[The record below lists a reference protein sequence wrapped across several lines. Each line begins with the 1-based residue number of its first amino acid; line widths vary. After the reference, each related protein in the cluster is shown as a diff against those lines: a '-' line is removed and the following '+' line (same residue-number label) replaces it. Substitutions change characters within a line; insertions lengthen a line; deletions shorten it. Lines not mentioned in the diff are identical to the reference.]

1 MVPELSA
8 VITRRCLPPPART
21 SRCWHVAGDW
31 SSSARGETLTCLTGW
46 PIANYSTLYLSPF
59 AATGIPSREVKDIS
73 AWQRCHLGLVVP
85 LADAYALSET
95 PDTIWTDRSI
105 IRKTA
110 LALRGN
116 MKALRRERVR
126 LDPKWLHGI
135 RLLPLSIVIIIL
147 RKVFASRFASVFMR
161 PHATSGREEMAF
173 LHELFY
179 SDLHRQRRAVN
190 CSRAPKSQ

>member
-31 SSSARGETLTCLTGW
+31 GSSARGETLTCLTGW
-46 PIANYSTLYLSPF
+46 PIANVSTLYLSPF

-85 LADAYALSET
+85 LADAYARSET
-95 PDTIWTDRSI
+95 PDTIWTDRPI

-110 LALRGN
+110 LALLGN
-116 MKALRRERVR
+116 MKDLRREGVR
-126 LDPKWLHGI
+126 LDPTWLHGI

-147 RKVFASRFASVFMR
+147 RKVFASRFASVFMQ

-173 LHELFY
+173 LHELYY
-179 SDLHRQRRAVN
+179 SDSHRQRRAVN
-190 CSRAPKSQ
+190 CSKAPKSQ